1 MHIDERDHQLRS
13 AESDP
18 ISRPIRQLYQQPSGM
33 LVYADRHNES
43 TIAVQMWI
51 IMIVLGFLVWYVA
64 ILTGVLNDVQTVVD
78 AAQKI
83 MELCFP
89 HSGPGQTIE
98 QKRCVSESRPCPRQ
112 AGTTAGVIVSGRT
125 MHCVFF
131 PLMGEEMKGLLSL
144 HNSTDADRR
153 RSLAGSQSAQCATRL
168 CAIVED

>member
-125 MHCVFF
+125 MHCVFSIDGRGNEG
-131 PLMGEEMKGLLSL
+131 PIVI
-144 HNSTDADRR
+144 
-153 RSLAGSQSAQCATRL
+153 AQQYRCG
-168 CAIVED
+168 